1 MKNIPGARYL
11 NFRCTGCGNCCKDPL
26 LPLTQDDILRIIE
39 RTGDSP
45 GHIAQVVDKHAIH
58 MDDEPEAFAMLR
70 QGKRVLVLRHEKGRC
85 IYLGDDNRCT
95 IYTSRPLGC
104 RIYPLD
110 PDFNK
115 EKKLRRLTLV
125 KATECPYEMDGSVDV
140 EPLYD
145 LQQRY
150 WKQHED
156 YNTKVAEWNRVQRRR
171 RREGRA
177 AQTAREFFTF
187 LGLPD
192 SEPSNERRVPKTTK
206 SAGSSAATA
215 SVGPAN
221 TRKAKGPAKTRA
233 TKSRTVAKQK
243 RRTSR

>member
-1 MKNIPGARYL
+1 MKNFPGARYL

-26 LPLTQDDILRIIE
+26 LPLTQDDILRIME
-39 RTGDSP
+39 RTGDSAS
-45 GHIAQVVDKHAIH
+45 HIAQVVDKHAIH

-70 QGKRVLVLRHEKGRC
+70 QGKRVLVLRHEQGRC

-110 PDFNK
+110 PEFNK
-115 EKKLRRLTLV
+115 KKQLRRLTLV
-125 KATECPYEMDGSVDV
+125 KATECPYEMDGDVDV
-140 EPLYD
+140 EPLYE

-171 RREGRA
+171 HREGRA
-177 AQTAREFFTF
+177 SQTAREFFTF

-192 SEPSNERRVPKTTK
+192 PEPSNTGRAAKTTK
-206 SAGSSAATA
+206 RIASKASATSTSSK
-215 SVGPAN
+215 S
-221 TRKAKGPAKTRA
+221 RIAKGPAKTRA